1 MNQSVF
7 VKTKKIG
14 FGSLKNGWLQFKKQI
29 LRIFEKQKNSNK
41 PEKLSDKLKNWS
53 VYRFYS
59 KFEFE

>member
-1 MNQSVF
+1 